1 MSYDA
6 EVVEYICKLA
16 EVDVM
21 NLIQILIVRSTLA
34 SFTLQY
40 QHPVS
45 IVKSIRLFREPGQRQ
60 K

>member
-34 SFTLQY
+34 SFTLPPSCKY
-40 QHPVS
+40 S
-45 IVKSIRLFREPGQRQ
+45 TVKSIHLFREPGQRQ